1 VHWPRCIPS
10 RGFPRIELK
19 EQSVNSKLSERLVLA
34 AVALVGALAL
44 SACAPLIAGSAVTGA
59 VVTSDRRTTGTVI
72 EDQAIET
79 KAYDFFEAD
88 AAIAAQAHIAVTS
101 YNQMVLLTG
110 ESPNDEL
117 RKRAVEYVTRIAKVR
132 HVHNEIVIGASSTAA
147 SRVNDGLLT
156 TKVKAKLVSIKDI
169 SVTDV
174 KVVTEAGVVFLMGL
188 LDQLTGDAV
197 AEAVASVGGIVK
209 VVKLFE
215 APAGT

>member
-1 VHWPRCIPS
+1 M
-10 RGFPRIELK
+10 
-19 EQSVNSKLSERLVLA
+19 NSNLSGHLILA
-34 AVALVGALAL
+34 AAALSSTLAL
-44 SACAPLIAGSAVTGA
+44 SACAPIIAGTAVTGA

-101 YNQMVLLTG
+101 YNQRVLLTG
-110 ESPNDEL
+110 ESPNEEL
-117 RKRAVEYVTRIAKVR
+117 RKRAVEYVSRIAKVR
-132 HVHNEIVIGASSTAA
+132 HVHNEIVIGAPSTAA
-147 SRVNDGLLT
+147 SRANDGLIT

-188 LDQLTGDAV
+188 MDGPTGDAV
-197 AEAVASVGGIVK
+197 AEAVATVGGIVK

-215 APAGT
+215 APAGA